1 MSQKKSAEKFVEHE
15 VQALLELEKFIASNP
30 DPRELKIAAFIRM
43 LIEGSRHETIQ
54 KILGVSSPFISKW
67 KINYALHG
75 IEGLRLN
82 HQGSRGQLKPEER
95 AEVIQWL
102 TIRNKLSLYASCQG
116 DFSRSIKEKSTLAS
130 LSIGSGRNN

>member
-1 MSQKKSAEKFVEHE
+1 MFQKKSAVKFVEHE
-15 VQALLELEKFIASNP
+15 VQGLLELENFIASNP
-30 DPRELKIAAFIRM
+30 DPRELKRALAIRM
-43 LIEGSRHETIQ
+43 LIEGVCRDTIQ

-95 AEVIQWL
+95 AEIIQGL
-102 TIRNKLSLYASCQG
+102 TNKNHARFIRLLKSY
-116 DFSRSIKEKSTLAS
+116 SRAISD
-130 LSIGSGRNN
+130 